1 MGGERQRFEGLKG
14 QERER
19 ERLEE
24 KGKGRERER
33 ERKSAS
39 GRGMWH
45 ESIWHVAGLE
55 WFDGRRK
62 VEA

>member
-24 KGKGRERER
+24 KEKGRVREREKER
-33 ERKSAS
+33 ERKGGVAREHLAY
-39 GRGMWH
+39 GRTG
-45 ESIWHVAGLE
+45 V
-55 WFDGRRK
+55 
-62 VEA
+62 V

>member
-1 MGGERQRFEGLKG
+1 MGGERQRFEGLIG

-24 KGKGRERER
+24 KEKGREREG
-33 ERKSAS
+33 KSAS

-45 ESIWHVAGLE
+45 ESIWHMAGLE
-55 WFDGRRK
+55 WFDRRRK